1 MKYIIMSKILI
12 IDADES
18 FGFRFARNYGNRDE
32 IQLLYPLKGI
42 ENFLESLMELPDNY
56 DFIINNFDIP
66 FYSKSTN
73 YLEMNFKVQEFINE
87 RFHAGKKVL
96 LSSQLVYSSSTLP
109 KNENY
114 KTIPETEYGKT
125 KIKAEQAVKQNDHY
139 LIIRRGM
146 TYGKCTYNIYTD
158 ILTAIRSKMPV
169 KLNNNIILNPVLNSD
184 LSLIVDK
191 IMKNMDRQII
201 NVASDEAMTLYEFG
215 SRLYGSV
222 NDDTC
227 PFIKTYTG
235 KNLDY
240 RMDMSMIHKLYNLE
254 FTGLEDINF
263 MDFLPR

>member
-1 MKYIIMSKILI
+1 
-12 IDADES
+12 
-18 FGFRFARNYGNRDE
+18 
-32 IQLLYPLKGI
+32 
-42 ENFLESLMELPDNY
+42 
-56 DFIINNFDIP
+56 
-66 FYSKSTN
+66 
-73 YLEMNFKVQEFINE
+73 
-87 RFHAGKKVL
+87 
-96 LSSQLVYSSSTLP
+96 
-109 KNENY
+109 
-114 KTIPETEYGKT
+114 
-125 KIKAEQAVKQNDHY
+125 
-139 LIIRRGM
+139 M